1 MFEPDVL
8 RQEDALIA
16 CRRRLHER
24 PELSF
29 HEFETTE
36 YLENAL
42 REMGVDELS
51 RPCKTGLIAV
61 IHGTKPGKAAT
72 LGVRADIDALPI
84 QEDND
89 LPYRSKTPGVMH
101 ACGHDAHA
109 AIALTLARLLCAR
122 RSELCG
128 TVRLLFQHA
137 EELPPGGAIEMVRAG
152 AAEGL
157 DAVLGIHLSTTFPSG
172 YFGVRAGALTANTDR
187 FDITIL
193 GKGGHCALPET
204 CIDPVV
210 TGAQIILALQTLVS
224 RKMAAVDP
232 AVVSVCQASAGNAYN
247 IIPNTMTL
255 TGTTRCLGP
264 QARAFLHAEME
275 RIVRGITQAAG
286 AGCEFSWQDGY
297 PSVMND
303 EGLTKLAEQLIEA
316 RFGAERVLHISPLM
330 PGEDYPYF
338 LENGKRPG
346 FFVELGT
353 RNAACGSDQPHHN
366 PHFKI
371 DEDCLKYG
379 VQFLLDMVLRLLDGT
394 RDAL

>member
-1 MFEPDVL
+1 M
-8 RQEDALIA
+8 
-16 CRRRLHER
+16 
-24 PELSF
+24 
-29 HEFETTE
+29 
-36 YLENAL
+36 
-42 REMGVDELS
+42 
-51 RPCKTGLIAV
+51 
-61 IHGTKPGKAAT
+61 
-72 LGVRADIDALPI
+72 
-84 QEDND
+84 
-89 LPYRSKTPGVMH
+89 
-101 ACGHDAHA
+101 
-109 AIALTLARLLCAR
+109 
-122 RSELCG
+122 
-128 TVRLLFQHA
+128 
-137 EELPPGGAIEMVRAG
+137 
-152 AAEGL
+152 
-157 DAVLGIHLSTTFPSG
+157 
-172 YFGVRAGALTANTDR
+172 
-187 FDITIL
+187 
-193 GKGGHCALPET
+193 
-204 CIDPVV
+204 

-224 RKMAAVDP
+224 RRMAAVDP

-275 RIVRGITQAAG
+275 RIVCGITQAAG
-286 AGCEFSWQDGY
+286 AGYEFSWQDGY

>member
-51 RPCKTGLIAV
+51 RPCKTGLIAT
-61 IHGTKPGKAAT
+61 IHGTKPGSAAT

-172 YFGVRAGALTANTDR
+172 HFGVRAGALTANTDR

-224 RKMAAVDP
+224 RRMAAVDP

-338 LENGKRPG
+338 LEDGKRPG

-379 VQFLLDMVLRLLDGT
+379 VQFLLDMALRLLDGT

>member
-51 RPCKTGLIAV
+51 RPCKTGLIAT
-61 IHGTKPGKAAT
+61 IHGTKPGSAAT

-232 AVVSVCQASAGNAYN
+232 AVVSVCQANAGNAYN

-303 EGLTKLAEQLIEA
+303 EGLTKLAEQLIES

-379 VQFLLDMVLRLLDGT
+379 VQFLLDMALRLLDGT

>member
-8 RQEDALIA
+8 RQEDALVA

-29 HEFETTE
+29 CEFETTE

-51 RPCKTGLIAV
+51 RPCKTGLIAT
-61 IHGTKPGKAAT
+61 IHGTKPGSAAT

-232 AVVSVCQASAGNAYN
+232 AVVSVCQANTGNAYN

-338 LENGKRPG
+338 LEDGKRPG

-379 VQFLLDMVLRLLDGT
+379 VQFLLDMTLRLLDGT